1 MLVGFHSVAD
11 AAGTVSDIIAVGI
24 LPTAVEM
31 MDALAIEAAEAAA
44 RCGYPGGPAA
54 VLVVEPDGPQAEV
67 NEQFRQAGQLAG
79 AHAFETRTARH
90 SVERALMWKG
100 RKPAFAAVGR
110 ISPAYYVQDGVIP
123 RTKLPE
129 VLTEIGRLANEAGI
143 RVANVFHAGDG
154 NLHPHGVGIEKQS
167 RMTRQFTDDDL
178 DTMHLLR
185 CAFDPEEIADPGKQ
199 FPTPRLCGE
208 RPGVRTAAD
217 AYDPA
222 RWARCSEVAAPK
234 GAPAAVT
241 VAGVEPAQVVTPAT
255 APEVADLL
263 RSTTGTVVP
272 VGAGTK
278 TSWAAPPTSC
288 DLLLRTT
295 GLDGITEHAPG
306 DLVVV
311 AEAGV
316 RLAALQRQL
325 AAHGQMPAPDPAE
338 PGATL
343 GGIVSANTSGP
354 RRLRYGTAR
363 DLLIGVTVVLAD
375 GTTAKAGGKVVKN
388 FAGYDL
394 GKLYSGAHGGDC
406 VHCGFCLPTCPT
418 YVLWGQEMD
427 SPRGPIDLMKG
438 GLEGNAFN
446 ASSVRHLDQCLGC
459 MSCRSRPPSPI
470 WAGGCPSR
478 TPCRYWTRR
487 SAASPSPCCSRG
499 CSTARAPSPPRQ
511 PRPPWSRTPVARTS
525 VAWTPPLRYRRKR
538 VHPCCSPPIS
548 RTTTR

>member
-375 GTTAKAGGKVVKN
+375 GTTAKAGG
-388 FAGYDL
+388 
-394 GKLYSGAHGGDC
+394 
-406 VHCGFCLPTCPT
+406 
-418 YVLWGQEMD
+418 
-427 SPRGPIDLMKG
+427 
-438 GLEGNAFN
+438 
-446 ASSVRHLDQCLGC
+446 
-459 MSCRSRPPSPI
+459 
-470 WAGGCPSR
+470 
-478 TPCRYWTRR
+478 
-487 SAASPSPCCSRG
+487 
-499 CSTARAPSPPRQ
+499 
-511 PRPPWSRTPVARTS
+511 
-525 VAWTPPLRYRRKR
+525 
-538 VHPCCSPPIS
+538 
-548 RTTTR
+548 